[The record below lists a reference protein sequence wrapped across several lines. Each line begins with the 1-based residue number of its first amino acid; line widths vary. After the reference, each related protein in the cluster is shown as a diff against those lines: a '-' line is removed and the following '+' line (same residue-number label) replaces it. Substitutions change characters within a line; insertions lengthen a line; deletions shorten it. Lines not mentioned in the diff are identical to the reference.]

1 MKAKEL
7 VREMKEDFTEE
18 KKHVVKC
25 IMKDKLFELEN
36 AESVVKELKRQYEE
50 FLEKTVDDI
59 YYDED

>member
-7 VREMKEDFTEE
+7 VKGMEEIFFQE
-18 KKHVVKC
+18 KKCYVQQ
-25 IMKDKLFELEN
+25 IIQEKLFELEN

-59 YYDED
+59 YYDEN